1 MGNTARIDY
10 IFVERDYFRIYDA
23 GMFPEANLR
32 IYDQIR

>member
-10 IFVERDYFRIYDA
+10 IFVERDYFRIYEV

-32 IYDQIR
+32 ISDHIG